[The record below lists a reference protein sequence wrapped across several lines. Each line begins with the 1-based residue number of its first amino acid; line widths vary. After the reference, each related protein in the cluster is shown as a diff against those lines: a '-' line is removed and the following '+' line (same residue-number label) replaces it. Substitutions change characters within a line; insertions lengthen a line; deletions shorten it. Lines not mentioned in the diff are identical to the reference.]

1 MFTRTLPAPAQK
13 SLAVLGK
20 SNCLPPQTYLAGGS
34 GLSLYLGH
42 RISVDFDF
50 FTPQNFNQE
59 MLATALS
66 QSGQFTTTS
75 INPDTLLGVFDETK
89 FSIFRYQYPLL
100 FPTNDCQ
107 GIQVADKRDIAAMK
121 IAAVMDRGTKKDFID
136 LYFLEKDGITLTDS
150 LKLYN
155 RKYGSLASNAYS
167 ILKSLTYFVDA
178 EESEMPRMVVP
189 VVWDAVKKYFQEAT
203 KKLAK
208 EILSANDGSH

>member
-34 GLSLYLGH
+34 GLALYLGH

-50 FTPQNFNQE
+50 FTPEHFNQE
-59 MLATALS
+59 MLASTLS
-66 QSGQFTTTS
+66 EHGNFTTTS

-107 GIQVADKRDIAAMK
+107 GIQVADRADIAAMK
-121 IAAVMDRGTKKDFID
+121 VAAVMDRGTKKDFID
-136 LYFLEKDGITLTDS
+136 LYFLAKDGITLADS
-150 LKLYN
+150 LKLYDK
-155 RKYGSLASNAYS
+155 KYGSLASNAYS

-178 EESEMPRMVVP
+178 EESEMPKMLIP
-189 VVWDAVKKYFQEAT
+189 TDWENVKKYFQTET

-208 EILSANDGSH
+208 DTFTSK

>member
-1 MFTRTLPAPAQK
+1 MFTGTLPAPAQK

-34 GLSLYLGH
+34 GLALYLGH

-50 FTPQNFNQE
+50 FTPEHFNQE
-59 MLATALS
+59 TLAATLS
-66 QSGQFTTTS
+66 EHGNFTTTS

-107 GIQVADKRDIAAMK
+107 GIQVADKQDIAAMK

-136 LYFLEKDGITLTDS
+136 LYFLAKDGITLADS
-150 LKLYN
+150 LKLYDK
-155 RKYGSLASNAYS
+155 KYGSLASNAYS

-178 EESEMPRMVVP
+178 EESEMPKMLIP
-189 VVWDAVKKYFQEAT
+189 TDWGSVKEYFQTET
-203 KKLAK
+203 KKLAEDVFTSK
-208 EILSANDGSH
+208 